1 MVGTVVIKRVFNNNV
16 AMVTSDDGSELIVI
30 GRGLCFGRHAG
41 DAIDEASI
49 EKTYAL
55 QEGTSQD
62 SRTIDRLAHLLESI
76 PTVNLVISEDIVQM
90 LRRELNVDINDK
102 ILIALADHISL
113 ALDRKEYALAGRA
126 LQIIKDYLGIE
137 MSEEE
142 QGFITLHIVNATMPQ
157 RSDRLIISVQLV
169 RDVLA
174 IVSERYATTLDD
186 TSLPYERFVRHLQFF
201 AQRALDPTA
210 GQISGDAL
218 FRIDETAYPCAFSC
232 ADAIAAHLSSTFNV
246 VVTDAEKS
254 YLAYHI
260 VNLLGEPGL

>member
-102 ILIALADHISL
+102 SSSLSQTILASPSIASAKAFPARTRCCSRSSSSIARSMRL
-113 ALDRKEYALAGRA
+113 RA
-126 LQIIKDYLGIE
+126 VRCRL
-137 MSEEE
+137 S
-142 QGFITLHIVNATMPQ
+142 
-157 RSDRLIISVQLV
+157 RSIWASR
-169 RDVLA
+169 
-174 IVSERYATTLDD
+174 
-186 TSLPYERFVRHLQFF
+186 
-201 AQRALDPTA
+201 
-210 GQISGDAL
+210 
-218 FRIDETAYPCAFSC
+218 
-232 ADAIAAHLSSTFNV
+232 
-246 VVTDAEKS
+246 
-254 YLAYHI
+254 
-260 VNLLGEPGL
+260 